1 MLTTSSSRRGA
12 ARISA
17 VWTIV
22 AFVLLFVA
30 LGFAYVASD
39 DAANLRRQLETAQAA
54 KVAADDA
61 NASEIKKWNE
71 VSTLLGYRGDS
82 TSVPSN
88 LESARE
94 ALEAAKA
101 AFPNTD
107 GVKTFQDL
115 LPLTQ
120 TAYTTVL
127 GQLNSEKQL
136 NADLSSQ
143 VRQSSSA
150 LNDVRREKD
159 SSIAELRSELTDAQT
174 TARNEVSTLER
185 DKTNLQQERNR
196 LDADIKQRETKLAE
210 LDKRIRDTEAQYQ
223 SYVRNKT
230 RELNDIR
237 REAQRPDGEVTA
249 VSEALG
255 LVWINLGAGDRLSEG
270 TAFRVTGKDSDDV
283 VGFIEVVEVQPDR
296 AVCKI
301 VSLTN
306 RFQPIVPT
314 QRIWND
320 LYEAKGQRYAV
331 LAGRFDG
338 VWNEKE
344 VRLLLDEIGIT
355 VQNEIDINTDFLI
368 AGAAKA
374 VENEEGEQVMEQ
386 VADTAAYKD
395 AVSRGLTII
404 SIRDIEQYFRK

>member
-1 MLTTSSSRRGA
+1 MLTKSSRRGA
-12 ARISA
+12 ARVSA

-22 AFVLLFVA
+22 AFVLFFVA
-30 LGFAYVASD
+30 LGVAYVASD
-39 DAANLRRQLETAQAA
+39 DAANMRRQRDAA
-54 KVAADDA
+54 LAA
-61 NASEIKKWNE
+61 NATADEANAVEIKKWND

-88 LESARE
+88 LEAARA
-94 ALEAAKA
+94 ALEQVKT

-120 TAYTTVL
+120 TAYASVL
-127 GQLNSEKQL
+127 GQLDAETKAV
-136 NADLSSQ
+136 ADLRSQ
-143 VRQSSSA
+143 LAQSGAA
-150 LNDVRREKD
+150 LNEVRREKD
-159 SSIAELRSELTDAQT
+159 GNISQLRSELTDAQT
-174 TARNEVSTLER
+174 NATTEISTLER
-185 DKTNLQQERNR
+185 DKGNLQQERNR
-196 LDADIKQRETKLAE
+196 LDVTVKERQTELAALE
-210 LDKRIRDTEAQYQ
+210 KKIQEAEAQFQ

-237 REAQRPDGEVTA
+237 RAAQRPDGEVTA

-255 LVWINLGAGDRLSEG
+255 QVWIDLGAGDRLSEG
-270 TAFRVTGKDSDDV
+270 TSFRVTGANPSDV
-283 VGFIEVVEVQPDR
+283 IGFIEVIEVQPTR
-296 AVCKI
+296 AICKV
-301 VSLTN
+301 VSLTHRYN
-306 RFQPIVPT
+306 PIVPT
-314 QRIWND
+314 HRIWND
-320 LYEAKGQRYAV
+320 LYEAQGHRYAV

-344 VRLLLDEIGIT
+344 IRILLDEIGIT
-355 VQNEIDINTDFLI
+355 VQDAIDINTDFLI

-386 VADTAAYKD
+386 VADTTVYKD
-395 AVSRGLTII
+395 AISRGLTIL

>member
-1 MLTTSSSRRGA
+1 MLTKSSRRGA
-12 ARISA
+12 ARVSA

-22 AFVLLFVA
+22 AFVLFFVA
-30 LGFAYVASD
+30 LGIAYVASD
-39 DAANLRRQLETAQAA
+39 DAANLRRQLDSAVAA
-54 KVAADDA
+54 KAAADEA
-61 NASEIKKWNE
+61 NAIEIKKWNE
-71 VSTLLGYRGDS
+71 VSTVLGYRGDS

-88 LESARE
+88 LEAAQA
-94 ALEAAKA
+94 ALEQVKA

-120 TAYTTVL
+120 TAYASVL
-127 GQLNSEKQL
+127 GQLNAETKAV
-136 NADLSSQ
+136 ADLRSQ
-143 VRQSSSA
+143 VAQSSVA

-159 SSIAELRSELTDAQT
+159 SNISTLRSELTDKET
-174 TARNEVSTLER
+174 TARNDISTLER
-185 DKTNLQQERNR
+185 DKSTLQQERNR
-196 LDADIKQRETKLAE
+196 LDADVKQRQTELALLE
-210 LDKRIRDTEAQYQ
+210 KKIQESEALFQ

-230 RELNDIR
+230 REINDIR
-237 REAQRPDGEVTA
+237 RAPERPDGEVTA

-255 LVWINLGAGDRLSEG
+255 QVWINLGAGDRLSVG
-270 TAFRVTGKDSDDV
+270 TSFTVTGSNATDV
-283 VGFIEVVEVQPDR
+283 IGSIEVIEVQPTR
-296 AVCKI
+296 AICK
-301 VSLTN
+301 VKSLTN
-306 RFQPIVPT
+306 KFDPIVPT
-314 QRIWND
+314 HRIWNP

-344 VRLLLDEIGIT
+344 VRILLDEIGIT

-374 VENEEGEQVMEQ
+374 VENDDGEQVMEQ
-386 VADTAAYKD
+386 VADTIVYKD
-395 AVSRGLTII
+395 AISRGLTIL

>member
-1 MLTTSSSRRGA
+1 MLTKSSRRGA
-12 ARISA
+12 ARVSA

-22 AFVLLFVA
+22 AFVLFFVA

-39 DAANLRRQLETAQAA
+39 DAAILRRQLNETTAA
-54 KVAADDA
+54 KAAADEA
-61 NASEIKKWNE
+61 NSQEIKKWNE

-88 LESARE
+88 LEAARA
-94 ALEAAKA
+94 ALEQVKT

-120 TAYTTVL
+120 TAYASVL
-127 GQLNSEKQL
+127 GQLDVQTKAA
-136 NADLSSQ
+136 ADLQSQ
-143 VRQSSSA
+143 VRQGGVA

-159 SSIAELRSELTDAQT
+159 TTISSIRSELTDAQT
-174 TARNEVSTLER
+174 NATTEIATLER

-196 LDADIKQRETKLAE
+196 LDVSVKERQTELAA
-210 LDKRIRDTEAQYQ
+210 LDKKIQETEAQYQ

-237 REAQRPDGEVTA
+237 RASQRPDGEVLA

-255 LVWINLGAGDRLSEG
+255 QVWINLGAVDRLSEG
-270 TAFRVTGKDSDDV
+270 TSFRITGTNPADV
-283 VGFIEVVEVQPDR
+283 IGFIEVIEVEPTR
-296 AVCKI
+296 SICKI
-301 VSLTN
+301 TSLTN
-306 RFQPIVPT
+306 KFNPIVPT
-314 QRIWND
+314 HHIWND
-320 LYEAKGQRYAV
+320 LYEAKGHRYAV

-344 VRLLLDEIGIT
+344 IRILLDEIGIT

-374 VENEEGEQVMEQ
+374 VENDDGEQVMEQ
-386 VADTAAYKD
+386 VADTTVYKD
-395 AVSRGLTII
+395 AVSRGLTIL